1 MYVSVDTM
9 QWTHSALTT
18 SLHYLHL
25 PCNENLGYTWM
36 KQNTALSLSGECS
49 VRAEESARSKRR
61 NISARS
67 P

>member
-1 MYVSVDTM
+1 MYVSVDTI

-18 SLHYLHL
+18 KHL
-25 PCNENLGYTWM
+25 PCNENLGFTWM
-36 KQNTALSLSGECS
+36 KQNTALSLRRVFGL
-49 VRAEESARSKRR
+49 RAEASARSKRR